1 MDRSLP
7 LPLDIKL
14 MNRVTNALFV
24 LFGFL
29 LLSALAGWV
38 ARAPLFELK
47 KIVVTGELTRSN
59 ALTLRANVAP
69 QLSGSFFTLDLAQ
82 VRKVFE
88 GVPWVRRAV
97 VRREFPDQ
105 LRVDLQEHQ
114 PVALWG
120 AEAESRLVNHLGE
133 VFEANTA
140 EVDADSLV
148 RLMGPDA
155 EATAVLAMYRAL
167 APQFEDLD
175 LHVEQFEMSGSG
187 AWRAQLE
194 SGAVVELGGGSNEEV
209 LARTRRFLKTLTQVT
224 ARHARKP
231 DALESADLRHVDGY
245 ALKLQGVTTLAPDAK
260 QK

>member
-69 QLSGSFFTLDLAQ
+69 HLSGSFFTLDLAQ

-155 EATAVLAMYRAL
+155 EAPAVLAMYRAL